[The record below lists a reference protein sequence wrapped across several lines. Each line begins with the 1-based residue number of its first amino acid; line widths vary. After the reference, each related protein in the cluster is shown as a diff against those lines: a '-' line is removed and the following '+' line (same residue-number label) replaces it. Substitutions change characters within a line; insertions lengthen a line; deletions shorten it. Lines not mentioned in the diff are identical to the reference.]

1 MTFQP
6 LIPTVLTPVVVPVLP
21 DPAAAILAVAEA
33 LQPDLAQGF
42 QIDALRL
49 RLEMERAFGGSDAM
63 GAWDWKLA
71 YEAGEVAL
79 VLFLRKFGRA
89 LLARAGS
96 LAALMPIFAKV
107 SGLLPTHTRRS
118 EEMERFQ
125 QFSTPLPMGL
135 TALAAAKITHADL
148 VLEPSA
154 GTGLLAILAEIA
166 GGSLTLNELA
176 DTRADLLR
184 RLFPGRPVT
193 TFDAAQ
199 IDDHLEAGLRPSVI
213 LMNPPFSAVAHV
225 DTRTTEATARHLRS
239 ALARLAPG
247 GRLVA
252 ITGAGFAP
260 DAPTWVETFARLTE
274 SAHLVFTGAVSGA
287 AFAKH
292 GTTFETRISVF
303 DKCRGGE
310 MGGVTAD
317 LRQLASPD
325 VAHLLSRITADVPPR
340 FESDQAATAS
350 QRRSS
355 LFAGNSA
362 PSTRKAIGIS
372 RATSAAQPAQAIAK
386 IEAEDLAYT
395 LREGRDNDD
404 TARLSDAIY
413 ETFRLQAIAIP
424 GAEPHPTKL
433 VQSAAMASVAPPK
446 PSYRPKLPAAV
457 LRDGLLSD
465 AQLET
470 VIYAGEAHG
479 AYLAGSWTVDETGDM
494 VSAAPDGAP
503 DAIRFRRGFFLGDG
517 TGAGKGRQSAG
528 VLLDNWSKGR
538 RKALWVSKSD
548 KLLED
553 AQRDWSALGQER
565 LLVTPLSRFAQGRDI
580 PLAEGI
586 LFTTYATL
594 RSEERG
600 AKKSRVD
607 QIADWLG
614 VDFDGVIIFDES
626 HAMANAAGSKG
637 ERGDTE
643 ASQQGR
649 AGLRLQH
656 KLPNARVVYVSAT
669 GATSVHNLAYA
680 QRLGLWGGEDFPFAT
695 RAEFVEAIEAG
706 GVAAMEVLARDLR
719 ALGLYTARSL
729 SYDGVEYEL
738 VEHPL
743 NPEQRAIYDAY
754 AGAFAIIH
762 NNLAAAMEAAN
773 ITGDSGGTLNRQA
786 KSAARSA
793 FESAKQRF
801 FGHLLTSM
809 KTPTLIASIDA
820 DLVAG
825 HSAVIQIVST
835 GEALMERRLSDIPT
849 DEWNDIR
856 VDITPREYVLDYLA
870 HSFPVQL
877 YEPFTDSEG
886 KLSSRPVVR
895 DGQPMECREATR
907 RRDALIEKLASLPPV
922 PGALDQIVQ
931 RFGTDLVAEV
941 TGRSRRIVRK
951 GEGHA
956 ARLVVESRAVSANLA
971 ETAAFM
977 DDQKRILIFSD
988 AGGTGRSYHAD
999 LSAKNQRLRVHYLL
1013 EPGWKADAAI
1023 QGLGRTNRT
1032 NQAQPPLFRPVAT
1045 DVKAEKRFLSTIA
1058 RRLDTLGAITRG
1070 QRQTGGQGLF
1080 RPEDNLESLYARDA
1094 LRQLYRRLY
1103 RGDVAGCSLGAFEDA
1118 TGLSL
1123 TDDNGLKDDLPPI
1136 TTFLNRLLA
1145 LTIHMQA
1152 VLFSA
1157 FEELLDQRIE
1167 GAIAAGV
1174 YDLGLETLRAESFR
1188 VTDARVIYTHPGSG
1202 AETQLLTIA
1211 EKRRN
1216 TPTSL
1221 ADALDWLDDPKARL
1235 LVNSRSGRAAVQ
1247 VPATSLMLDDGTIEP
1262 RLRLIRPTETHT
1274 FPVKMME
1281 DTHWLEADRTAFAA
1295 AWTAELAEVPE
1306 FSESS
1311 LHIVAGLLLPIWKQL
1326 PQDETRVYRLQTD
1339 DGQRIIGRRVSPAW
1353 VATTLADEAPKL
1365 SAAQV
1370 HALILEGKT
1379 VVRLTEGIELQRSR
1393 VMGINR
1399 IELSGFTEAQKDR
1412 LKADGFF
1419 SEIIAWKLRLFCPT
1433 DSSGVKVL
1441 DHLLARFPIQ
1451 GLHARKGC

>member
-21 DPAAAILAVAEA
+21 DPASAILAVAEA

-49 RLEMERAFGGSDAM
+49 RLEMERAFGGSDAT

-96 LAALMPIFAKV
+96 LDALMPILAKV

-166 GGSLTLNELA
+166 GGALALNELA
-176 DTRADLLR
+176 ETRADLLR
-184 RLFPGRPVT
+184 LLFPGRSVT
-193 TFDAAQ
+193 CFDAAQ
-199 IDDHLEAGLRPSVI
+199 IDDHLDTGLRPSVI
-213 LMNPPFSAVAHV
+213 LMNPPFSAVANV
-225 DTRTTEATARHLRS
+225 DGRNTEATARHLRS

-260 DAPTWVETFARLTE
+260 DASAWAETFGRLTE
-274 SAHLVFTGAVSGA
+274 SAHLAFTGAVSGA

-292 GTTFETRISVF
+292 GTSFETRISVF

-317 LRQLASPD
+317 LRQPMSPNA
-325 VAHLLSRITADVPPR
+325 AHLLARIAAEAPPR
-340 FESDQAATAS
+340 LELDQAAPAS
-350 QRRSS
+350 QSRSS
-355 LFAGNSA
+355 LFPGNF
-362 PSTRKAIGIS
+362 PPPTRKAIGIS
-372 RATSAAQPAQAIAK
+372 RVTSAAQPAQAIAK

-395 LREGRDNDD
+395 LREGHDNDD
-404 TARLSDAIY
+404 PARLSDAIY

-494 VSAAPDGAP
+494 VSAAPD
-503 DAIRFRRGFFLGDG
+503 DAADAVRFRRGFFLGDG

-528 VLLDNWSKGR
+528 ILLDNWCQGR
-538 RKALWVSKSD
+538 RKALWISKSD

-580 PLAEGI
+580 PLSEGI

-607 QIADWLG
+607 QIVDWLEP
-614 VDFDGVIIFDES
+614 DFDGVILFDES
-626 HAMANAAGSKG
+626 HAMANASGSKG

-669 GATSVHNLAYA
+669 GATTVHNLAYA

-695 RAEFVEAIEAG
+695 RGEFVEAIEAG

-719 ALGLYTARSL
+719 SLGLYTARSL
-729 SYDGVEYEL
+729 SYDGVEYEML
-738 VEHPL
+738 EHAL
-743 NPEQRAIYDAY
+743 TPEQRGIYDAY

-773 ITGDSGGTLNRQA
+773 ITGENGTLNRQA

-809 KTPTLIASIDA
+809 KTPTLIASIEA
-820 DLVAG
+820 DLAAG
-825 HSAVIQIVST
+825 HAAVIQIVST

-849 DEWNDIR
+849 DEWNDVR
-856 VDITPREYVLDYLA
+856 VDITPREACLDYLA

-886 KLSSRPVVR
+886 NLSSRPVTR
-895 DGQPMECREATR
+895 DGQPVECREAAR
-907 RRDALIEKLASLPPV
+907 RRDALIEHLASLPPV

-951 GEGHA
+951 GEGHP
-956 ARLVVESRAVSANLA
+956 ARLVVESRAGSANLA

-999 LSAKNQRLRVHYLL
+999 LGAKNQRLRVHYLL

-1145 LTIHMQA
+1145 LTIAMQGI
-1152 VLFSA
+1152 LFTA
-1157 FEELLDQRIE
+1157 FEELLAQRIE

-1188 VTDARVIYTHPGSG
+1188 ITDARVIYTHPGSG

-1211 EKRRN
+1211 QKIRN
-1216 TPTSL
+1216 APVSL

-1235 LVNSRSGRAAVQ
+1235 LVNSRSGRAALQ

-1262 RLRLIRPTETHT
+1262 RLRLIRPTETQT

-1281 DTHWLEADRTAFAA
+1281 DTHWLDADRAAFTV

-1353 VATTLADEAPKL
+1353 VATTLTDDAPKL
-1365 SAAQV
+1365 TAAQV

-1379 VVRLTEGIELQRSR
+1379 VVRLAQGMELHRSR
-1393 VMGINR
+1393 VMGVNR

-1433 DSSGVKVL
+1433 DSGGVKVL

>member
-6 LIPTVLTPVVVPVLP
+6 LIPTVLTPVAVSVLT
-21 DPAAAILAVAEA
+21 DPATGILAVAEA
-33 LQPDLAQGF
+33 LQPDLARGF

-49 RLEMERAFGGSDAM
+49 RLEMERAFGGSDAT

-79 VLFLRKFGRA
+79 VFFLRKFGRA

-96 LAALMPIFAKV
+96 PAALLPILAKLA
-107 SGLLPTHTRRS
+107 GLLPTHTRRS

-135 TALAAAKITHADL
+135 AALAAAQITPRDL

-166 GGSLTLNELA
+166 GGGLMLNELA

-184 RLFPGRPVT
+184 LLFPGRPVT
-193 TFDAAQ
+193 SFDAAQ
-199 IDDHLEAGLRPSVI
+199 IDDHLDAGMRPSVI
-213 LMNPPFSAVAHV
+213 LMNPPFSAVANV
-225 DTRTTEATARHLRS
+225 DGRTTEATARHLRS

-247 GRLVA
+247 GRLVV

-260 DAPTWVETFARLTE
+260 DAPAWAETFARLTQ
-274 SAHLVFTGAVSGA
+274 SAHMVFTGAVSGA

-310 MGGVTAD
+310 QGGVTAD
-317 LRQLASPD
+317 LRQPISPD
-325 VAHLLSRITADVPPR
+325 VAHLLSRITAEVPPR
-340 FESDQAATAS
+340 IESDQAETAS
-350 QRRSS
+350 QSRSS
-355 LFAGNSA
+355 LFPGNSA
-362 PSTRKAIGIS
+362 PSARRAIGIY
-372 RATSAAQPAQAIAK
+372 RATSAAQPAQAIAL

-395 LREGRDNDD
+395 LREVGENDD

-413 ETFRLQAIAIP
+413 ETFRLQAIDIP

-446 PSYRPKLPAAV
+446 PTYRPKLPAAV
-457 LRDGLLSD
+457 KCCGLLSD

-479 AYLAGSWTVDETGDM
+479 AFLAGSWNVDETGDM
-494 VSAAPDGAP
+494 VSAAPDDAP

-580 PLAEGI
+580 PLTEGI

-607 QIADWLG
+607 QIVDWLEP
-614 VDFDGVIIFDES
+614 DFDGVILFDES
-626 HAMANAAGSKG
+626 HAMANASGSKG

-669 GATSVHNLAYA
+669 GATTVHNLAYA

-695 RAEFVEAIEAG
+695 RGEFVEAIEAG

-719 ALGLYTARSL
+719 SLGLYTARSL
-729 SYDGVEYEL
+729 SYDGVEYEML
-738 VEHPL
+738 EHAL
-743 NPEQRAIYDAY
+743 TPEQRGIYDAY

-773 ITGDSGGTLNRQA
+773 ITAENGTLNRQA

-809 KTPTLIASIDA
+809 KTPTLIASIEA
-820 DLVAG
+820 DLAAG
-825 HSAVIQIVST
+825 HAAVIQIVST

-849 DEWNDIR
+849 DEWNDVR
-856 VDITPREYVLDYLA
+856 VDITPREACLDYLA

-886 KLSSRPVVR
+886 NLSSRPVTR
-895 DGQPMECREATR
+895 DGQPVECREAAR
-907 RRDALIEKLASLPPV
+907 RRDALIEHLASLPPV

-951 GEGHA
+951 GEGPA
-956 ARLVVESRAVSANLA
+956 ARLVVESRAGSANLS

-999 LSAKNQRLRVHYLL
+999 LGAKNQRLRVHYLL

-1080 RPEDNLESLYARDA
+1080 RPEDNLESPYARDA
-1094 LRQLYRRLY
+1094 LRQLYRRIY
-1103 RGDVAGCSLGAFEDA
+1103 RGDVTGCSLGAFEDA

-1167 GAIAAGV
+1167 GAIAAGI

-1188 VTDARVIYTHPGSG
+1188 ITDARVIYTHPGSG

-1221 ADALDWLDDPKARL
+1221 ADALDWLDDPKAQL

-1262 RLRLIRPTETHT
+1262 RLRLIRPTEASTV
-1274 FPVKMME
+1274 PAKIME
-1281 DTHWLEADRTAFAA
+1281 DTNWLEADRAAFTA

-1306 FSESS
+1306 FTETT

-1339 DGQRIIGRRVSPAW
+1339 DGQRIIGRRVSPGW
-1353 VATTLADEAPKL
+1353 VATTLADDAPKL

-1370 HALILEGKT
+1370 HAIVLEGKT
-1379 VVRLTEGIELQRSR
+1379 VVRLAEGMELHRSR
-1393 VMGINR
+1393 VMGVNR

-1433 DSSGVKVL
+1433 DSGGVKVL
-1441 DHLLARFPIQ
+1441 DQLLARFPIQ